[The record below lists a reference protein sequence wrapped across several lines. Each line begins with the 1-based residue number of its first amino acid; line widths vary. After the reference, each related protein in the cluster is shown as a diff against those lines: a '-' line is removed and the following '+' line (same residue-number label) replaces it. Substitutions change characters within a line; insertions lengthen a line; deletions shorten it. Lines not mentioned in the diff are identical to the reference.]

1 MSWSGLK
8 KKIDRTQTKLSQ
20 KIGTIEKTVDKDFD
34 EEEKQIKNLE
44 QKTEKIHKEAKGYLE
59 SMHAMSTA
67 QLKIAETINQFYE
80 DSSEQ
85 VFVGNKY
92 KDAVELIDHN
102 CRTYLDE
109 PYKHTVTNP
118 IGKLCAYFPEI
129 NETIKKRDK
138 KLLDYDAQRAKVRK
152 LIDKPE
158 DSNKLSRA
166 EETLNET
173 KLQYESLNRQLIEEL
188 PKLIDL
194 RVPYIDPSFEALVK
208 IQLKFCQESYDRLN
222 DLQRYFPSSN
232 NKVETVLQQM
242 KELSIYGRGVCSA
255 DGLENI

>member
-1 MSWSGLK
+1 MLINNLFAFTLSSYHK
-8 KKIDRTQTKLSQ
+8 KLAQSRKR
-20 KIGTIEKTVDKDFD
+20 
-34 EEEKQIKNLE
+34 LE
-44 QKTEKIHKEAKGYLE
+44 QKAEKIHKEAKGYLE

-80 DSSEQ
+80 DSSEPI
-85 VFVGNKY
+85 FVGNKY
-92 KDAVELIDHN
+92 KETVELIDHN

-118 IGKLCAYFPEI
+118 IGRFCAYFPEI
-129 NETIKKRDK
+129 NEAIKKRDK

-152 LIDKPE
+152 LVDKSDKSDKSDKPE
-158 DSNKLSRA
+158 DSSKLLRA
-166 EETLNET
+166 EEALNET
-173 KLQYESLNRQLIEEL
+173 RLQYESLNGQLVEEL

-222 DLQRYFPSSN
+222 DLQKHFPDSD

-242 KELSIYGRGVCSA
+242 KELSICGM
-255 DGLENI
+255 I